1 MTKYIKLFLA
11 VFLLLSFLFIV
22 SCRDQE
28 KIEKRPWRTDALLYS
43 ESFNYNIQDF
53 GAKTGE
59 NVINTKAIQKAIDKC
74 TAQGGGVVQIP
85 AGKYVTGTIILKDN
99 VTLNIVSGAELLGSH
114 NIEDYTEKV
123 QTSVEAPSFSQCL
136 IYAEKAKNVTISGKG
151 TVNGRG
157 FPRYFKKKRPM
168 LMRFIEC
175 NNLQIEDIT
184 LKNAGSWN
192 THLVF
197 CDQVRF
203 DNVNIHNRIQPNNDG
218 IDFDG
223 CTNVMISG
231 CLIDSRDDAV
241 CGKSTS
247 TTHPCENII
256 VDHCIMSSDCSGF
269 KLGTSSRGRF
279 NNITVSN
286 CVMKDCRMS
295 AIKLL
300 CVDGGSINNIS
311 FSNIVMDSVEGPLFI
326 RLGARGKLYEKAKEQ
341 DYSATGID
349 AISSTPVGTIK
360 NIMFSNIQASVVET
374 DTARAGM
381 LITGIKGHYI
391 ENVTFN
397 NVHVVFPGGGTAKQA
412 LRHVPGLA
420 KVYPEKAWFGI
431 LPAYGLY
438 ARHIKNMTLNSV
450 SFDFVSPEM
459 RPSMSFLDA
468 IGLEFFHF
476 EAKVSDNHT
485 SLIKFED
492 VSDALFQN
500 CLSKGYADSYLEIK
514 DENCSN
520 IRMLFND
527 FSQVAMPVKLEK
539 GVVVKNLNVQYNMI
553 RK

>member
-1 MTKYIKLFLA
+1 MRTIIKFSV
-11 VFLLLSFLFIV
+11 VFLISITFACND
-22 SCRDQE
+22 SDQNE
-28 KIEKRPWRTDALLYS
+28 FYISPGGNE
-43 ESFNYNIQDF
+43 NYIAIFNIQDF

-59 NVINTKAIQKAIDKC
+59 YVINTKAIQKAIDKC
-74 TAQGGGVVQIP
+74 SEQGGGVVQIP
-85 AGKYVTGTIILKDN
+85 PGKYVTGTIVLKDN
-99 VTLNIVSGAELLGSH
+99 VTLNIVAGAELLGSH
-114 NIEDYTEKV
+114 KIEDYTEKV

-136 IYAEKAKNVTISGKG
+136 IYAENAKNVTISGMG
-151 TVNGRG
+151 TINGRG
-157 FPRYFKKKRPM
+157 FPRYFKEKRPM

-175 NNLQIEDIT
+175 NNLHIKDVT

-197 CDQVRF
+197 CDQVRI
-203 DNVNIHNRIQPNNDG
+203 DNVNIYNRIQPNNDG

-223 CTNVMISG
+223 CSNVMISG
-231 CLIDSRDDAV
+231 CIIDSRDDAV

-247 TTHPCENII
+247 TAYPCENII
-256 VDHCIMSSDCSGF
+256 VDRCIMSSDCSGF
-269 KLGTSSRGRF
+269 KLGTSSRGIY

-286 CVMKDCRMS
+286 CVMKNCGMS

-311 FSNIVMDSVEGPLFI
+311 FSNIVMDSVEGPVFI

-397 NVHVVFPGGGTAKQA
+397 NVHVIFPGGGTAKQA
-412 LRHVPGLA
+412 LQHVPELA
-420 KVYPEKAWFGI
+420 AVYPEKAWFGI

-438 ARHIKNMTLNSV
+438 ARHIKNMTLNNV
-450 SFDFVSPEM
+450 SFDFISPEM
-459 RPSMSFLDA
+459 RPSMFFLDA

-476 EAKVSDNHT
+476 EAKAPDNHT

-492 VSDALFQN
+492 VSDVLFQN
-500 CLSKGYADSYLEIK
+500 CLSKGYADSYVEIK
-514 DENCSN
+514 DDNCTN
-520 IRMLFND
+520 IRLLSND
-527 FSQVAMPVKLEK
+527 FTQVARPVKLEK
-539 GVVVKNLNVQYNMI
+539 GVVIKNLKVQYNMLY
-553 RK
+553 K

>member
-1 MTKYIKLFLA
+1 MKTNMRTLVKILG
-11 VFLLLSFLFIV
+11 VLLLSLTVAFNC
-22 SCRDQE
+22 SAQKD
-28 KIEKRPWRTDALLYS
+28 LYLAPDGNDS
-43 ESFNYNIQDF
+43 NVTIFNIQDF
-53 GAKTGE
+53 GAKTGKH
-59 NVINTKAIQKAIDKC
+59 VINTKAIQKAVDKC
-74 TAQGGGVVQIP
+74 TEQGGGVVQIP
-85 AGKYVTGTIILKDN
+85 AGKYVTGTIVLKDN
-99 VTLNIVSGAELLGSH
+99 VTLNVVAGAELLGSY
-114 NIEDYTEKV
+114 NIEDYTERV

-136 IYAEKAKNVTISGKG
+136 IYAENAKNVTVSGMG
-151 TVNGRG
+151 TINGRG
-157 FPRYFKKKRPM
+157 FPRYFKEKRPM

-175 NNLQIEDIT
+175 NNLHIEDIT

-203 DNVNIHNRIQPNNDG
+203 DNVNIYNRIQPNNDG

-223 CTNVMISG
+223 CSNLMISG
-231 CLIDSRDDAV
+231 CIIDSRDDAI

-256 VDHCIMSSDCSGF
+256 VDRCIMSSDCSGF
-269 KLGTSSRGRF
+269 KLGTSSRGRY

-286 CVMKDCRMS
+286 CVMKNCGMS
-295 AIKLL
+295 AIKLI

-311 FSNIVMDSVEGPLFI
+311 FSNIVMDSVEGPVFI
-326 RLGARGKLYEKAKEQ
+326 RLGARGKLYKKAKEQ
-341 DYSATGID
+341 DYSTTGID

-397 NVHVVFPGGGTAKQA
+397 NVHVFYPGGGTVKQA
-412 LRHVPGLA
+412 LRHVPELA
-420 KVYPEKAWFGI
+420 AVYPEKAWFGI

-438 ARHIKNMTLNSV
+438 ARHIKNMTLNNV

-459 RPSMSFLDA
+459 RPSLFFLDA
-468 IGLEFFHF
+468 KDLEFFHF
-476 EAKVSDNHT
+476 EAKASDNHT

-492 VSDALFQN
+492 VSDVLFQN
-500 CLSKGYADSYLEIK
+500 CLNKGYAGSYIEIK
-514 DENCSN
+514 DDNCSN
-520 IRMLFND
+520 IRLLSND

-539 GVVVKNLNVQYNMI
+539 GVVVKNLKVQCNMI
-553 RK
+553 QK